1 MGSSTEHVL
10 AVVRRQILAGDR
22 SPGDKISEVGVAAD
36 LDVSRTPARTAL
48 AALEAEGLIEKRD
61 GRGFTIKSISVADV
75 EKAIQVRA
83 VLEGLAA
90 RTLAENGM
98 SPETETLLRGSIA
111 MSQEI
116 LETEAPEI
124 DYIGRYQEANRV
136 FHETIMQ
143 RCGNELVGHAFER
156 IALLPMTALG
166 TLAFDQT
173 TLERQRMRLTVGH
186 SQHVI
191 IMDALLKRDGQR
203 AERMMIE
210 HSNATLNYGQ
220 LFVENGDGVAC
231 RAQDPAKPCRRGGH
245 GHGAALD

>member
-1 MGSSTEHVL
+1 MGSSAEHVL

-22 SPGDKISEVGVAAD
+22 APGDKIAEVGVAAE

-75 EKAIQVRA
+75 EKSIKVRA

-90 RTLAENGM
+90 RTMAETGM
-98 SPETETLLRGSIA
+98 SPETEAKLRNSIA

-116 LETEAPEI
+116 LDTDEPEI
-124 DYIGRYQEANRV
+124 DYIGQYQEANRI
-136 FHETIMQ
+136 FHETVMHD
-143 RCGNELVGHAFER
+143 CGNDLVGHAFER
-156 IALLPMTALG
+156 IARLPLTALG
-166 TLAFDQT
+166 TLAFDRT
-173 TLERQRMRLTVGH
+173 TLKRERMRLTVGH

-191 IMDALLKRDGQR
+191 ILDALIKRDGQR

-210 HSNATLNYGQ
+210 HSNATLNYEQ
-220 LFVENGDGVAC
+220 LFVDKDQGAAPLPLYQRHRGTNG
-231 RAQDPAKPCRRGGH
+231 RR
-245 GHGAALD
+245 AALD